1 VSRIFLLSSV
11 GLILAVASGCS
22 IGDAQTRL
30 RSAVD
35 EKYNEYNRC
44 YAEALVRDENTAGQL
59 DAVLYVDKVTG
70 AITNVEF
77 DSGAVSD
84 PELQRCLTSA
94 LGAVDV
100 EGDLK
105 RDLVV
110 SYTFELRQVD

>member
-11 GLILAVASGCS
+11 GLTLALASGCS

-35 EKYNEYNRC
+35 EKYNEYNEC
-44 YAEALVRDENTAGQL
+44 YAQALVRDENTAGQL

-70 AITNVEF
+70 AISKVEF
-77 DSGAVSD
+77 NPGSVTD
-84 PELQRCLTSA
+84 PELERCLTAA

-105 RDLVV
+105 RDMQV